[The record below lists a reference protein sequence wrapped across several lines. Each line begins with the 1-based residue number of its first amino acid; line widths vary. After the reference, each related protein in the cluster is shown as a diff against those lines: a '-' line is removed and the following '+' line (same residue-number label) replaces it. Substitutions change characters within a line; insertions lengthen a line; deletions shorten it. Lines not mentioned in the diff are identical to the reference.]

1 MRRRPSSGLGMAVGV
16 LAGWLLLAGCAA
28 VDDAG
33 FDHPGVALPT
43 YALLPADETVWAMR
57 RRDAALT
64 AWRAR
69 GTLTITEPNQTHR
82 LSAIVL
88 FDRTDED
95 AWRLRLRASKL
106 GQTVADLVYADRAA
120 WLWLRRSDEDAG
132 WPDLDGPAFT
142 LPRFALHPDPGSLLR
157 QSDDLFVFAADSTTD
172 RPPAELW
179 VHRPTRTVHRV
190 VVPTPDQPVTTSFR
204 YLVGEPTP
212 HVDAIEVA
220 LPQGRTIRLRVES
233 LQPNPSLSPAQFEPI
248 PGSRRLGDPL
258 PGRTGS

>member
-1 MRRRPSSGLGMAVGV
+1 M

-33 FDHPGVALPT
+33 FDHPGVALPI
-43 YALLPADETVWAMR
+43 YAALPADETVSAMR

-69 GTLTITEPNQTHR
+69 GSLTITEPGQTHR

-88 FDRTDED
+88 FERTDED

-120 WLWLRRSDEDAG
+120 WLWLRRSGEDMG
-132 WPDLDGPAFT
+132 WPDLEDSAFA
-142 LPRFALHPDPGSLLR
+142 LPRVALHPDPGLPLR
-157 QSDDLFVFAADSTTD
+157 QSDDLFVFAAESTTD
-172 RPPAELW
+172 RPPTELW

-204 YLVGEPTP
+204 YVAGELTP
-212 HVDAIEVA
+212 HLDAIDVA

-233 LQPNPSLSPAQFEPI
+233 FQPNPSLSPAQFEPI

-258 PGRTGS
+258 PEQTGA